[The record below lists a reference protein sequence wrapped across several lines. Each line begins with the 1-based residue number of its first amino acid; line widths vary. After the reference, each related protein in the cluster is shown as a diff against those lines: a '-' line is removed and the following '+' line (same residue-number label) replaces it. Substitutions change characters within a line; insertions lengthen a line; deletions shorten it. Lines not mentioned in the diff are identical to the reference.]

1 MKIEPHS
8 YEWTIEEN
16 IVSFWDPILN
26 TGWSLDEDQSK
37 ELIEDIQ
44 FLIKEYIEED
54 DINLSPSAIIYKS
67 KLKDVILDG

>member
-8 YEWTIEEN
+8 IEWIIEEN
-16 IVSFWDPILN
+16 IISFWDPILN

-54 DINLSPSAIIYKS
+54 DINLSPSSIIYKS
-67 KLKDVILDG
+67 KLKDVILDD